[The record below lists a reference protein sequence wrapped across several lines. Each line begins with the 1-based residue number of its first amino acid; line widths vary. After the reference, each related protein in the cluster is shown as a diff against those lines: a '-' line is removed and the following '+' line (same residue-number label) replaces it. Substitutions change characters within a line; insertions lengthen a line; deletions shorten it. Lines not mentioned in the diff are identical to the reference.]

1 MVSKKSGKTILKNLE
16 KRIWKNMEKIW
27 KNVGPK
33 NSSKKRLVNNAEK
46 KLKKAKIHRSQTILM
61 HPSILVT

>member
-1 MVSKKSGKTILKNLE
+1 MKNYKFHISSTNSKRNYIGIAVVSKKSGKTILKNLE

-33 NSSKKRLVNNAEK
+33 NSSKKRLVNNADK
-46 KLKKAKIHRSQTILM
+46 N
-61 HPSILVT
+61 